1 MINLNVKSEHIFI
14 YILPG
19 AYLIL
24 NLIILLHLFN
34 YIELGKI
41 LRNINLASSV
51 LILLLSLIVGYINH
65 ISYYIVMGHNLSS
78 VTLFLKIIED
88 RYEKKNKH
96 LKEFLY
102 NEISELNNIGA
113 LFVSASVIILIL
125 VLLILFKRQVSDNFF
140 YTLIQLCVNLYV
152 AIGTKRIIDK
162 KIKEFKEIRSHFI

>member
-1 MINLNVKSEHIFI
+1 M
-14 YILPG
+14 
-19 AYLIL
+19 
-24 NLIILLHLFN
+24 
-34 YIELGKI
+34 
-41 LRNINLASSV
+41 
-51 LILLLSLIVGYINH
+51 
-65 ISYYIVMGHNLSS
+65 
-78 VTLFLKIIED
+78 

-162 KIKEFKEIRSHFI
+162 KIEEFKEIRSHFI